1 MNIVREN
8 RGDRTAL
15 IKVTVGEA
23 DYRETVEKTLK
34 DYRRK
39 ANVPGF
45 RPGMVPM
52 GMITKMYGKGVLAE
66 ETYKLA
72 SNAAFEYIEKEKIEY
87 VGDVMPADEQK
98 QFDFDNDKDFE
109 FIFEIG
115 IAPEVNIELTD
126 KDKVT
131 RYEIKADDK
140 MYEGYR
146 SNFVRRFG
154 KLEDVEKATS
164 DEALSVT
171 LDNEH
176 MNIEDAYVGL
186 ISMDDAAR
194 KPFIGKKVGDT
205 MNVDV
210 NKLYPTP
217 SQRAAILQV
226 KEDELPGV
234 DPKFNLTITK
244 IRKFVEPEMNGEF
257 FKMAFPDGS
266 VKDAKGFETYI
277 YEQIARDM
285 SRETD
290 YVFTYEVRKTLLD
303 KANLQMPDEFLK
315 RWLFAV
321 NEGKFTMEQIEA
333 DFPQFLD
340 LMRWNLVQK
349 YYAEKLE
356 LKVEPEDAIAEARN
370 YAAMQFAQYGMANV
384 QDEMLTD
391 YANQILQ
398 NKDEARK
405 IYDRL
410 FEQKVIEAVTPML
423 KVTNKKV
430 TPEEFNKAA
439 EKLTK

>member
-1 MNIVREN
+1 MNIAREN
-8 RGDRTAL
+8 REGRVAL

-23 DYRETVEKTLK
+23 DYKETVEKTLR

-52 GMITKMYGKGVLAE
+52 GMIKKMYGKGVLAE
-66 ETYKLA
+66 EAYKLA
-72 SNAAFEYIEKEKIEY
+72 SNAAFEYIEREKIEY
-87 VGDVMPADEQK
+87 VGDVMPGDEQK
-98 QFDFDNDKDFE
+98 ELDFDNGGDFD
-109 FIFEIG
+109 FVFEIG
-115 IAPEVNIELTD
+115 IAPEVVIELTD

-154 KLEDVEKATS
+154 RLEDVAEVTS
-164 DEALSVT
+164 DEAISGT

-176 MNIEDAYVGL
+176 MNVEDAYVGL
-186 ISMDDAAR
+186 ISMDDKAR
-194 KPFIGKKVGDT
+194 KPFIGKKVGDVID
-205 MNVDV
+205 VDV
-210 NKLYPTP
+210 NKLYPTA

-234 DPKFNLTITK
+234 DPKFKLTITR
-244 IRKFVEPEMNGEF
+244 IRKFAEPEMNEEF

-266 VKDAKGFETYI
+266 VTDEKGFETHI

-285 SRETD
+285 GRETE
-290 YVFTYEVRKTLLD
+290 YVFTYEVRKMLLD
-303 KANLQMPDEFLK
+303 KADLPMPEEFLK

-356 LKVEPEDAIAEARN
+356 LKVAPEDALAEAKS

-384 QDEMLTD
+384 GDEMLD
-391 YANQILQ
+391 NYANQILQ

-410 FEQKVIEAVTPML
+410 FEQKVIDAVTPML
-423 KVTNKKV
+423 KVSTKKV
-430 TPEEFNKAA
+430 TPEEFGKVA
-439 EKLTK
+439 EKLNN

>member
-1 MNIVREN
+1 MNIAREN
-8 RGDRTAL
+8 REGRVAL

-23 DYRETVEKTLK
+23 DYKETVEKTLR

-52 GMITKMYGKGVLAE
+52 GMIKKMYGKGVLAE
-66 ETYKLA
+66 EAYKLA
-72 SNAAFEYIEKEKIEY
+72 SNAAFEYIEREKIEY
-87 VGDVMPADEQK
+87 VGDVMPGDEQK
-98 QFDFDNDKDFE
+98 ELDFDNGGDFD
-109 FIFEIG
+109 FVFEIG
-115 IAPEVNIELTD
+115 IAPEVVIELTD

-154 KLEDVEKATS
+154 RLEDVAEVTS
-164 DEALSVT
+164 DEAISGT

-176 MNIEDAYVGL
+176 MNVEDAYVGL
-186 ISMDDAAR
+186 ISMDDKAR
-194 KPFIGKKVGDT
+194 KPFIGKKVGDVID
-205 MNVDV
+205 VDV
-210 NKLYPTP
+210 NKLYPTA

-234 DPKFNLTITK
+234 DPKFKLTITK
-244 IRKFVEPEMNGEF
+244 IRKFAEPEMNEEF

-266 VKDAKGFETYI
+266 VTDAKGFETHI
-277 YEQIARDM
+277 YEQISRDM
-285 SRETD
+285 GRETE
-290 YVFTYEVRKTLLD
+290 YVFTYEVRKMLLE
-303 KANLQMPDEFLK
+303 KANLPMPEEFLK

-356 LKVEPEDAIAEARN
+356 LKVAPEDAFAEAKN

-384 QDEMLTD
+384 GDEMLD
-391 YANQILQ
+391 NYANQILQ

-423 KVTNKKV
+423 KVTTKKV
-430 TPEEFNKAA
+430 TPDEFGKVA
-439 EKLTK
+439 EKLNN